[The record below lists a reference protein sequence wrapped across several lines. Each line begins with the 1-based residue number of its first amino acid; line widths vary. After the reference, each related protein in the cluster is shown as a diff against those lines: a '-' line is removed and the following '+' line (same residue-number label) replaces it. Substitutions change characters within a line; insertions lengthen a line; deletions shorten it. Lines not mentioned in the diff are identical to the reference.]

1 MSPDEP
7 EHSGA
12 AGVETSNK
20 PEPHE
25 YLSGSI
31 FTEAIC
37 PMNVEDDCRTAIL
50 PTWEVQKHRHCMDD
64 DRYSADFPEPWPHL
78 RSLVWHKHRSSAR
91 YIDSVL
97 FRTTAPSLTHLC
109 SPSNP
114 NLPSWSWHSTFNN
127 RTPRQVMHRVSRI
140 SPAEQ
145 SSLCAGPVPVGLFPG
160 SYYDLE

>member
-7 EHSGA
+7 EHSGTV
-12 AGVETSNK
+12 GHRTSLINISQDQSLQK
-20 PEPHE
+20 F
-25 YLSGSI
+25 LI
-31 FTEAIC
+31 A
-37 PMNVEDDCRTAIL
+37 MNVEDDCRIAIL
-50 PTWEVQKHRHCMDD
+50 PAWEVQKHRHRMDD
-64 DRYSADFPEPWPHL
+64 DHYSTYFFEPWPNL

-109 SPSNP
+109 SPSNS

-127 RTPRQVMHRVSRI
+127 RTPRQVMRRVSRI

-145 SSLCAGPVPVGLFPG
+145 SSLCAGPVPVGVFPG
-160 SYYDLE
+160 SYYDLD